1 MTLVNRR
8 VTYKLHPSV
17 SQEAAMWKT
26 HKLHCDLHNT
36 ALQERID
43 GYRLAGKTIGF
54 AAQSKSLTEIRAEH
68 PEYLAVNAQSAQVTL
83 KRLDLS
89 FDAFFRRVKEGQAPG
104 FPRFKSYDRFP
115 GFGFKHHGDGFLFT
129 PGPGWRNGRLRLS
142 GIGTMS
148 ARGEARTPGKVIS
161 ADIMRK
167 VDGWFLSLVIECEPH
182 RECGDREA
190 GLDWGVE
197 TFAPSPM
204 ARANM
209 PPFRTSG
216 RSMPKPRLSRPNN
229 ASCPRRRAISS
240 PSAPRRPKKPWRS
253 ATGRWPTGARTS
265 FTRRRRSSSPGTA

>member
-1 MTLVNRR
+1 MEDA
-8 VTYKLHPSV
+8 
-17 SQEAAMWKT
+17 QAALRPAQ
-26 HKLHCDLHNT
+26 HRSSG
-36 ALQERID
+36 RID

-115 GFGFKHHGDGFLFT
+115 GFGFKHHGDGFRFT

-190 GLDWGVE
+190 GLGLGRRDLRTLAYGPGEYAAFPNERPLNAE
-197 TFAPSPM
+197 TEALK
-204 ARANM
+204 AEQRE
-209 PPFRTSG
+209 
-216 RSMPKPRLSRPNN
+216 LS
-229 ASCPRRRAISS
+229 RRRAVSS

-253 ATGRWPTGARTS
+253 VTGRWPTGARTS